1 MNTWSLLTADNSR
14 LHQLIAARAAAQAR
28 GDAAEAQ
35 RLEPEIERRIQMIGA
50 RP

>member
-1 MNTWSLLTADNSR
+1 MNTLSLLTADNSR
-14 LHQLIAARAAAQAR
+14 LHQLIDARAAAQAR
-28 GDAAEAQ
+28 GDEAEAK

>member
-1 MNTWSLLTADNSR
+1 MNTWTLLTADNAR
-14 LHQLIAARAAAQAR
+14 LHQLIDARAAAQAR